1 MLADGFEDLTHT
13 LASICA
19 FPVVS
24 SLLLIGFDADLRF
37 CIVNRREKVLD
48 LVFFSRCEK
57 IHVASSD
64 MPVMKG
70 VTRLDAPALDANDV
84 ELGFVEGYVDSALV
98 IAVPVNA
105 ETVAHR
111 LVLPRAQD
119 EKASLA
125 DSWEVFLALDFDR
138 LKIFIF
144 EFTHRFFLFS
154 FEIPREMIDGVSPDK
169 PSTNSR
175 RN

>member
-1 MLADGFEDLTHT
+1 VA
-13 LASICA
+13 ASL
-19 FPVVS
+19 VVS
-24 SLLLIGFDADLRF
+24 QNADLRF
-37 CIVNRREKVLD
+37 RVIERGEQVFDLGFFGWSKEVHVWSLEVAVIEK
-48 LVFFSRCEK
+48 S
-57 IHVASSD
+57 A
-64 MPVMKG
+64 
-70 VTRLDAPALDANDV
+70 RLNVPALDAENV
-84 ELGFVEGYVDSALV
+84 QLGFVERDVDGALV

-105 ETVAHR
+105 EVGANG

-138 LKIFIF
+138 LKVFIF